1 MFEQLQIPR
10 TSSFCVQCHAQIDM
24 KKVECEIFNVMHK
37 KADIANKG
45 NCCFNHIIGLPQKDD
60 KELPI
65 FDYEMR

>member
-1 MFEQLQIPR
+1 
-10 TSSFCVQCHAQIDM
+10 M